1 MVGEIEAFGRRL
13 VAVSEGA
20 KCGGLAMENMDVLVR
35 GVVMQNQG
43 IGLGLISLASV
54 EWAWVAVVATIV
66 MAFVSVRRVSI
77 FSVGLTWR
85 GKPGQMRVQVQSFSS
100 SLDGNCIV
108 TARGMFSAGLV
119 KSSEPEA
126 EVSSECCGGSGGAAS
141 SNPGSKVAAEMF
153 FVFEKKTTSVV
164 VPKLSSPLR
173 TEKVILPR

>member
-1 MVGEIEAFGRRL
+1 
-13 VAVSEGA
+13 
-20 KCGGLAMENMDVLVR
+20 MENMDVLVR

-43 IGLGLISLASV
+43 IGLGLISLASA
-54 EWAWVAVVATIV
+54 EWAAWLAVVATIV

-100 SLDGNCIV
+100 SLNGNCIV

-126 EVSSECCGGSGGAAS
+126 EVSSECCGGGGGAAS
-141 SNPGSKVAAEMF
+141 NPSSKVAAEMF

-164 VPKLSSPLR
+164 PKLSSPLR
-173 TEKVILPR
+173 TEKVILLR